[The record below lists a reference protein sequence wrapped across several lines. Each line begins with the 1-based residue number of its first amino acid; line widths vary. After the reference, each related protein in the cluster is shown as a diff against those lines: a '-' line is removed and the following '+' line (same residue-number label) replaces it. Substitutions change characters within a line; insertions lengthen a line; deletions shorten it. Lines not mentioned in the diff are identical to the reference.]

1 MRPGT
6 FSKME
11 ESVGTDIQT
20 VFEKSA
26 IEAHQEEIAWAKS
39 NNQVF
44 RGLPYIRVMVDGGWG
59 KQSHGH
65 SYDSKTG
72 RQTIMFP
79 VC

>member
-20 VFEKSA
+20 EFEKSA

-44 RGLPYIRVMVDGGWG
+44 RGLP
-59 KQSHGH
+59 
-65 SYDSKTG
+65 
-72 RQTIMFP
+72 
-79 VC
+79 